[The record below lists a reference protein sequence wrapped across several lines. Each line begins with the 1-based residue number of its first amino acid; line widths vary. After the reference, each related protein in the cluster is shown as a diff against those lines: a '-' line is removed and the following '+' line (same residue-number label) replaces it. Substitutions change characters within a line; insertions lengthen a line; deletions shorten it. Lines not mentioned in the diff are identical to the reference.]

1 MICLDWFLIVFGLCN
16 VLVLYDIWFLICTVD
31 RPFTYK
37 LSIESESSKKQAQTH
52 SEFRSCRYTNA
63 DEQYRMVSKGVI
75 LGNGLSLVIWYTHLV
90 CFFTSTQLRM
100 QMICLLV
107 GFLAI
112 RNVKRQK
119 VTSASLFDQR
129 RMRIQNSKEYI
140 KNSDR
145 GINNNTNSNNSN
157 GVTSSSKKHV
167 KYSALPNKSSM
178 SGMETIE
185 LTAMRNNSP
194 PKGYTLDKNTG
205 KVPKS
210 PAPNPNRDL
219 EMGAR

>member
-1 MICLDWFLIVFGLCN
+1 
-16 VLVLYDIWFLICTVD
+16 
-31 RPFTYK
+31 
-37 LSIESESSKKQAQTH
+37 
-52 SEFRSCRYTNA
+52 
-63 DEQYRMVSKGVI
+63 
-75 LGNGLSLVIWYTHLV
+75 
-90 CFFTSTQLRM
+90 
-100 QMICLLV
+100 MICLLV

-145 GINNNTNSNNSN
+145 GINNTNNSNNSSN
-157 GVTSSSKKHV
+157 GGTSSSKKHV

-178 SGMETIE
+178 SDMETIE
-185 LTAMRNNSP
+185 LTSMHNSP
-194 PKGYTLDKNTG
+194 PKGYTLDKTTG

-219 EMGAR
+219 EIGAR

>member
-1 MICLDWFLIVFGLCN
+1 
-16 VLVLYDIWFLICTVD
+16 
-31 RPFTYK
+31 
-37 LSIESESSKKQAQTH
+37 
-52 SEFRSCRYTNA
+52 
-63 DEQYRMVSKGVI
+63 
-75 LGNGLSLVIWYTHLV
+75 
-90 CFFTSTQLRM
+90 M

-145 GINNNTNSNNSN
+145 GINNNTNKSNNSSN
-157 GVTSSSKKHV
+157 GGTNSSKKHV

-178 SGMETIE
+178 SGLETIE
-185 LTAMRNNSP
+185 LTSMHNSP
-194 PKGYTLDKNTG
+194 TNGYTLDKTTG

-210 PAPNPNRDL
+210 PAPNPNRDI
-219 EMGAR
+219 EVGR

>member
-1 MICLDWFLIVFGLCN
+1 
-16 VLVLYDIWFLICTVD
+16 
-31 RPFTYK
+31 
-37 LSIESESSKKQAQTH
+37 
-52 SEFRSCRYTNA
+52 
-63 DEQYRMVSKGVI
+63 
-75 LGNGLSLVIWYTHLV
+75 
-90 CFFTSTQLRM
+90 
-100 QMICLLV
+100 MICLLV
-107 GFLAI
+107 GLLAI

-145 GINNNTNSNNSN
+145 GINNTNNCNNSSN
-157 GVTSSSKKHV
+157 GGTSSSKKHV

-178 SGMETIE
+178 HSGMETIE
-185 LTAMRNNSP
+185 LTSMQNNSP
-194 PKGYTLDKNTG
+194 PKGYTLDKTTG

-210 PAPNPNRDL
+210 PAPNRDL

>member
-1 MICLDWFLIVFGLCN
+1 
-16 VLVLYDIWFLICTVD
+16 
-31 RPFTYK
+31 
-37 LSIESESSKKQAQTH
+37 
-52 SEFRSCRYTNA
+52 
-63 DEQYRMVSKGVI
+63 
-75 LGNGLSLVIWYTHLV
+75 
-90 CFFTSTQLRM
+90 M

-145 GINNNTNSNNSN
+145 GINNTNNTNNSSN
-157 GVTSSSKKHV
+157 GGTSSSKKHV
-167 KYSALPNKSSM
+167 KYSALSNKSSM

-185 LTAMRNNSP
+185 LTSMHNSP
-194 PKGYTLDKNTG
+194 TNCGYTFDKTTG

-210 PAPNPNRDL
+210 PAPNPNRDV
-219 EMGAR
+219 EIGAR

>member
-1 MICLDWFLIVFGLCN
+1 MVYLSDAIFLHFN
-16 VLVLYDIWFLICTVD
+16 
-31 RPFTYK
+31 P
-37 LSIESESSKKQAQTH
+37 
-52 SEFRSCRYTNA
+52 
-63 DEQYRMVSKGVI
+63 
-75 LGNGLSLVIWYTHLV
+75 
-90 CFFTSTQLRM
+90 QLRM

-157 GVTSSSKKHV
+157 GGTSSKKHV

-178 SGMETIE
+178 SGMESIE
-185 LTAMRNNSP
+185 LTSMHNSP
-194 PKGYTLDKNTG
+194 TNGGYTLDKTTG

-210 PAPNPNRDL
+210 PAPNPKDM
-219 EMGAR
+219 EMG

>member
-1 MICLDWFLIVFGLCN
+1 
-16 VLVLYDIWFLICTVD
+16 
-31 RPFTYK
+31 
-37 LSIESESSKKQAQTH
+37 
-52 SEFRSCRYTNA
+52 
-63 DEQYRMVSKGVI
+63 
-75 LGNGLSLVIWYTHLV
+75 
-90 CFFTSTQLRM
+90 
-100 QMICLLV
+100 MICLLV

-157 GVTSSSKKHV
+157 GGTSSKKHV

-178 SGMETIE
+178 SGMESIE
-185 LTAMRNNSP
+185 LTSMHNSP
-194 PKGYTLDKNTG
+194 SNSGYTLDKTTG

-210 PAPNPNRDL
+210 PAPNPNRDV
-219 EMGAR
+219 EMG